1 MNLSDMKKFID
12 GILSSLIDHN
22 SLKEVY
28 QVDNIKILSQ
38 ITEYILNQESLNK
51 DEVELLSKVLDI
63 ANITY
68 NDTDNIILPIEDGV
82 YDLLL
87 EKYKKYDPNY
97 KIGAKPIYFNQSNQN
112 DLLNQ
117 NEKKPVIKFLSEEE
131 KKTIQEMVFRDIL
144 YSKKKFTKKDLIYQP
159 IKYEDDL
166 YITKRLRNT
175 SHEHPEL
182 VGTLDKC
189 KFVLNVQAQERGV
202 FDDDNVK
209 VLERDF
215 FEPLF
220 QRGIMNMQDEYV
232 MILELKY
239 DGISVEADIENG
251 MIKSARTRGD
261 TQNSEASDLTPIFE
275 NYIFPYAYNL
285 GIEPFG
291 MKFEAIITET
301 DLYELNRNR
310 EQKYINPRTA
320 IIGLTGSSDARK
332 YRDLI
337 TLIPLATTLKDD
349 QGEPI
354 DRLVEIEFMNRY
366 FCRSELLRFQVI
378 TGNYVNLMWQIK
390 KFVDEAEFARDYLP
404 FMYDGVVLSFYD
416 PQIRKTLG
424 RENSVNKYSVAIKF
438 NAIKKNTI
446 FLGYTFEVGQN
457 GVITPMIH
465 YQPIEFMGAR
475 HTKSSGHSY
484 ERFKRLSLKIG
495 DVISVEYTN
504 DVMPYV
510 NKMDIERNRNN
521 LNPIFPFPTKCPEC
535 GSDIIIS
542 ESGKSAYC
550 PNMKCKGRS
559 YKRMESTLSKLRI
572 KDFAYE
578 SVKLLG
584 VTSIKQLMSLTEEQL
599 MVLGPNDM
607 YNLRNQL
614 YHLADTP
621 EYDYKL
627 IGSLGFSD
635 IAIKTFRL
643 IFEHYTISEFLDLFD
658 KNKYLLEETIDIL
671 TRIKGIGQK
680 TVITIYNELP
690 FFYDDII
697 FIQTLFKVKS
707 YKYADKTNI
716 RKVVFSGFRDQ
727 DLSDKLT
734 ELGFDASPNNNLTK
748 DTEILI
754 IPNSSVRTSKVDK
767 ALKYGIKVLSAQ
779 EVREMIST
787 KSFL

>member
-51 DEVELLSKVLDI
+51 DEVEFLSKVLDI

-239 DGISVEADIENG
+239 DGISIEADIENG

-521 LNPIFPFPTKCPEC
+521 PNPIFSFPTKCPEC

-697 FIQTLFKVKS
+697 FIQTLFKIKS

>member
-51 DEVELLSKVLDI
+51 DEIELLSKVLDI

-87 EKYKKYDPNY
+87 EKYKKYDSNY
-97 KIGAKPIYFNQSNQN
+97 KIGAKPIYFDQSNQN

-117 NEKKPVIKFLSEEE
+117 NERKPVIKFLSEEE

-189 KFVLNVQAQERGV
+189 KFVLNAQAQERGV

-438 NAIKKNTI
+438 NAIKRTLYSWVILLK
-446 FLGYTFEVGQN
+446 LG
-457 GVITPMIH
+457 
-465 YQPIEFMGAR
+465 
-475 HTKSSGHSY
+475 K
-484 ERFKRLSLKIG
+484 
-495 DVISVEYTN
+495 
-504 DVMPYV
+504 
-510 NKMDIERNRNN
+510 
-521 LNPIFPFPTKCPEC
+521 
-535 GSDIIIS
+535 
-542 ESGKSAYC
+542 
-550 PNMKCKGRS
+550 
-559 YKRMESTLSKLRI
+559 
-572 KDFAYE
+572 
-578 SVKLLG
+578 
-584 VTSIKQLMSLTEEQL
+584 
-599 MVLGPNDM
+599 MVL
-607 YNLRNQL
+607 
-614 YHLADTP
+614 
-621 EYDYKL
+621 
-627 IGSLGFSD
+627 
-635 IAIKTFRL
+635 
-643 IFEHYTISEFLDLFD
+643 
-658 KNKYLLEETIDIL
+658 
-671 TRIKGIGQK
+671 
-680 TVITIYNELP
+680 
-690 FFYDDII
+690 
-697 FIQTLFKVKS
+697 
-707 YKYADKTNI
+707 
-716 RKVVFSGFRDQ
+716 
-727 DLSDKLT
+727 
-734 ELGFDASPNNNLTK
+734 
-748 DTEILI
+748 
-754 IPNSSVRTSKVDK
+754 
-767 ALKYGIKVLSAQ
+767 
-779 EVREMIST
+779 
-787 KSFL
+787 